1 MVLAKEYAFEAKR
14 LVTNPQVEVAHEECC
29 YIASIGLH
37 AWAAQFGQELKYP
50 WFDHCK
56 LLARLVAAV
65 CAPLLDK
72 HVDRSASEMC

>member
-1 MVLAKEYAFEAKR
+1 MVLAEEYTFEAKR
-14 LVTNPQVEVAHEECC
+14 LVTDPQIEIPREECRH
-29 YIASIGLH
+29 IARIRLR

-65 CAPLLDK
+65 CAPPLDT
-72 HVDRSASEMC
+72 HVDRSCQ